1 MRNRNAVSQFEGVML
16 SQQQEKSNQKSAVPR
31 RFFILACSITS

>member
-16 SQQQEKSNQKSAVPR
+16 SQQQEKLR
-31 RFFILACSITS
+31 